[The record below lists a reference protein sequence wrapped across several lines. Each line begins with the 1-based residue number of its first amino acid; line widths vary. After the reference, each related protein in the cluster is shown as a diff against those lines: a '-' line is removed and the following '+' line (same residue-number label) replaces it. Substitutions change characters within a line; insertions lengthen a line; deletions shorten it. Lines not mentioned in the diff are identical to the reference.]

1 MGNVRIPVIKDLEV
15 AIRMYYSLYE
25 LRTSDIKAIF
35 GGIGMKR
42 AKDLKDAAKLY
53 VKENNLPE
61 LNAMTVDTEAA
72 FRAWGLDIKNLEMR
86 YNKLRK
92 MDERRVG

>member
-1 MGNVRIPVIKDLEV
+1 MGNVRIPVIKDLGE

-25 LRTSDIKAIF
+25 LRTSDIKALF
-35 GGIGMKR
+35 GGIGSKR
-42 AKDLKDAAKLY
+42 AKDLKDVAKQY
-53 VKENNLPE
+53 VRENNLPE

-86 YNKLRK
+86 YNKLRRL
-92 MDERRVG
+92 EC